1 MAQCLRYLYVEVLAE
16 LKATSTDLAG
26 QSTKREPPTEWDLLV
41 YAKVMS
47 TGMGMV
53 YSAPAA
59 PIKVAFIVGAELM
72 VCWPDW

>member
-1 MAQCLRYLYVEVLAE
+1 MTYAEGVVWLRVNCVQGACG
-16 LKATSTDLAG
+16 KQD
-26 QSTKREPPTEWDLLV
+26 PLV

-47 TGMGMV
+47 IGMGMV

-72 VCWPDW
+72 TV